1 MKELTG
7 PSWDLSH
14 EYTSPSDSQIQADL
28 REFTSILDRV
38 AEENSAILA
47 VIDRIDSMSSSERS
61 GAIEAARNVHDLSE
75 KASKFLGN
83 PSTFANC
90 LLSVDGNDD
99 NAKTLEGSLIEYRV
113 KFSELMQPLSQFL
126 NLVPDDVIDEYLD
139 DERAS
144 ASEFQVRHT
153 RARRHELLSLDEENL
168 VSALGQSGIHAWSR
182 LYDRLAGQ
190 LKCQVLDGNDQREVG
205 IAEAASLMQSTDDR
219 TREDA
224 WRAINRAWSDHE
236 ETCAASINALAGW
249 RLEMCKRRSN
259 GKTVHF
265 LDAPAHSSHIK
276 RETLDAVID
285 VARESRDLSR
295 RAAKALARTYG
306 KQRIGPWDQRAPA
319 PELPNQDASIP
330 FDEGL
335 EIVANAYGQVDV
347 SMGEFVRM
355 MAENKWIEGT
365 VGSSKRPGAYC
376 TSFPKSRTPR
386 VYMTYSGSMTD
397 ITILAHELGHAF
409 HHWAMRDLPDSQRSY
424 GMSLAETAS
433 TFGETLVRD
442 ALLNKADSPQTELAV
457 AWEELS
463 AITSF
468 LLNIPTR
475 FEFEKNFY
483 EARQQKPLL
492 PSELRSLM
500 ANAWNDWYGDSLS
513 EPDDLFWINKLHF
526 HISGTSF
533 YNFPYLFGYLFS
545 QSVYQRRDQLNG
557 DFFAR
562 YTGLLRDTGRVS
574 AEQLAQTHLNV
585 DLTERDFWRD
595 TVAALEPRVEHF
607 EGLCDQIFD

>member
-1 MKELTG
+1 MSDLTG
-7 PSWDLSH
+7 PSWDLSQ
-14 EYTSPSDSQIQADL
+14 EYTSPSDSQIESDL
-28 REFTSILDRV
+28 AEFTSILDRV
-38 AEENSAILA
+38 AEENKAILA
-47 VIDRIDSMSSSERS
+47 VKDRIESMNDLERDE
-61 GAIEAARNVHDLSE
+61 AIEAARNIHDLSE
-75 KASKFLGN
+75 QASKFLWN
-83 PSTFANC
+83 PSTFADC

-99 NAKTLEGSLIEYRV
+99 DAKTLEASLIEYRV

-126 NLVPDDVIDEYLD
+126 NLVSDDVIKEYLTD
-139 DERAS
+139 GRVS

-153 RARRHELLSLDEENL
+153 RARRHELLSLKEENL
-168 VSALGQSGIHAWSR
+168 VGALGQNGIHAWSR

-190 LKCQVLDGNDQREVG
+190 LKCKVLDGNDQREVG
-205 IAEAASLMQSTDDR
+205 VAEAASLMQSVDDR
-219 TREDA
+219 VREDA
-224 WRAINRAWSDHE
+224 WRSINRAWSAHE
-236 ETCAASINALAGW
+236 ETCAASVNALAGW

-259 GKTVHF
+259 GRAVHF
-265 LDAPAHSSHIK
+265 LDAPAHASHIE
-276 RETLDAVID
+276 RATLDAVID

-295 RAAKALARTYG
+295 RAAKALARAYG

-330 FDEGL
+330 FEEGL
-335 EIVANAYGQVDV
+335 EIVASAYGQVDA

-355 MAENKWIEGT
+355 MAKNKWIEGT
-365 VGSSKRPGAYC
+365 VGSNKRPGAYC

-442 ALLNKADSPQTELAV
+442 ALLNKAESPQTELAV

-463 AITSF
+463 AIVSF

-475 FEFEKNFY
+475 FEFERNFY
-483 EARQQKPLL
+483 DARGQKPLL
-492 PSELRSLM
+492 PRELRTLM
-500 ANAWNDWYGDSLS
+500 ANAWNEWYGDSLS

-526 HISGTSF
+526 YISGTSF

-545 QSVYQRRDQLNG
+545 QSVYQRRDQMGG
-557 DFFAR
+557 DFFGR
-562 YTGLLRDTGRVS
+562 YTGLLRDTGRLG
-574 AEQLAQTHLNV
+574 AEKLARTHLNV
-585 DLTERDFWRD
+585 DLTQRDFWRE
-595 TVAALEPRVEHF
+595 TVAALEPRVKHF
-607 EGLCDQIFD
+607 EELCDQLFQ

>member
-61 GAIEAARNVHDLSE
+61 GAIEAARNVQDLSE

-574 AEQLAQTHLNV
+574 AEQLAQTHLSV

>member
-7 PSWDLSH
+7 PSWDLSQ

-28 REFTSILDRV
+28 KEFSSILDRV
-38 AEENSAILA
+38 AEENKAVFA
-47 VIDRIDSMSSSERS
+47 VIDRTESMNASERAA
-61 GAIEAARNVHDLSE
+61 AIDAARNIHDLSE
-75 KASKFLGN
+75 QASKFLGN

-99 NAKTLEGSLIEYRV
+99 SAKTLEGSLIEYRV

-126 NLVPDDVIDEYLD
+126 NRAPDDVIEEYLD

-168 VSALGQSGIHAWSR
+168 VSALGQSGIHAFSR

-224 WRAINRAWSDHE
+224 WRAINRSWSDHE

-259 GKTVHF
+259 GKAVHF

-285 VARESRDLSR
+285 VARESREMSR
-295 RAAKALARTYG
+295 RAAKALARAYG
-306 KQRIGPWDQRAPA
+306 KERIGPWDQRAPA

-335 EIVANAYGQVDV
+335 DIVANAYGQVDA

-409 HHWAMRDLPDSQRSY
+409 HHWAMKDLPDSQRSY

-442 ALLNKADSPQTELAV
+442 ALLNKAESPQTELAV

-545 QSVYQRRDQLNG
+545 QSVYQRRDQMNG
-557 DFFAR
+557 DFFGR
-562 YTGLLRDTGRVS
+562 YTELLRDTGRVS
-574 AEQLAQTHLNV
+574 AEQLAQTHLSV

>member
-1 MKELTG
+1 MKQLTG
-7 PSWDLSH
+7 PSWDLSQ
-14 EYTSPSDSQIQADL
+14 EYSSPTDSQIEADL
-28 REFTSILDRV
+28 KEFTSILDRV
-38 AEENSAILA
+38 AEENKAILA
-47 VIDRIDSMSSSERS
+47 VIDRIESMSSSERS
-61 GAIEAARNVHDLSE
+61 AAIEAARNVHDLSE

-99 NAKTLEGSLIEYRV
+99 IAKTLEGSLIEYRV

-126 NLVPDDVIDEYLD
+126 NLVTDDVIDEYLD

-182 LYDRLAGQ
+182 LYDRLSGQ

-259 GKTVHF
+259 GKAVHF

-285 VARESRDLSR
+285 VARESRELSR
-295 RAAKALARTYG
+295 RAAKALARAYG

-335 EIVANAYGQVDV
+335 EIVANAYGQVDA

-355 MAENKWIEGT
+355 MAKNQWIEGT

-409 HHWAMRDLPDSQRSY
+409 HHWAMKDLPDSQRSY

-442 ALLNKADSPQTELAV
+442 ALLNKAESPQTELAV

-545 QSVYQRRDQLNG
+545 QSVYQRRDQMDGN
-557 DFFAR
+557 FFAR

-585 DLTERDFWRD
+585 DLTERNFWRD
-595 TVAALEPRVEHF
+595 TVAALEPRVRHF
-607 EGLCDQIFD
+607 EGLCEKIFD

>member
-1 MKELTG
+1 MKELSG
-7 PSWDLSH
+7 PSWDLSQ

-28 REFTSILDRV
+28 REFSSILDRV
-38 AEENSAILA
+38 AEENKAILA
-47 VIDRIDSMSSSERS
+47 VIERIESMSSSERTA
-61 GAIEAARNVHDLSE
+61 AIEAARNIHDLSE
-75 KASKFLGN
+75 QASKFLGN

-99 NAKTLEGSLIEYRV
+99 DAKTLEGSLIEYRV
-113 KFSELMQPLSQFL
+113 KYSELMNPLSQFL
-126 NLVPDDVIDEYLD
+126 NLVSDDVIEEYLD
-139 DERAS
+139 DERVS
-144 ASEFQVRHT
+144 ASKFQVRHT
-153 RARRHELLSLDEENL
+153 RARRHELLSLSEENL

-190 LKCQVLDGNDQREVG
+190 LKCQVLDGNEQREVG

-236 ETCAASINALAGW
+236 ETCAASVNALAGW

-285 VARESRDLSR
+285 VARESRELSR
-295 RAAKALARTYG
+295 RAAKALARAYG

-335 EIVANAYGQVDV
+335 EIVVNAYGQVDP

-355 MAENKWIEGT
+355 MAENQWIEGT

-376 TSFPKSRTPR
+376 TSFAKSRTPR

-442 ALLNKADSPQTELAV
+442 SLLTKAESPQTELAV

-475 FEFEKNFY
+475 FEFERNFY
-483 EARQQKPLL
+483 DARQQKPLL

-526 HISGTSF
+526 HIAGTSF

-545 QSVYQRRDQLNG
+545 QSVYQRRDQMDG

-574 AEQLAQTHLNV
+574 AEQLAQTHLSV
-585 DLTERDFWRD
+585 DLTDRDFWRD

-607 EGLCDQIFD
+607 EGLCDQLFP

>member
-1 MKELTG
+1 MKELSG
-7 PSWDLSH
+7 PSWDLSQ
-14 EYTSPSDSQIQADL
+14 EYTSPSDSQIQTDL
-28 REFTSILDRV
+28 GEFSSILDRV
-38 AEENSAILA
+38 AEENEALLA
-47 VIDRIDSMSSSERS
+47 VIGHAENMSGDERNA
-61 GAIEAARNVHDLSE
+61 AIEAARNVHNLSE
-75 KASKFLGN
+75 QASKFLWN

-99 NAKTLEGSLIEYRV
+99 DAKTLEASLIEYRV
-113 KFSELMQPLSQFL
+113 KYSELMQPLSQFL
-126 NLVPDDVIDEYLD
+126 NLVPDDVVEEYLND
-139 DERAS
+139 DRVS

-153 RARRHELLSLDEENL
+153 RARRHELLSLEEENL
-168 VSALGQSGIHAWSR
+168 VSALGQNGIHAWSR

-190 LKCQVLDGNDQREVG
+190 LRCHVLEGNDQREVG

-236 ETCAASINALAGW
+236 ETCAASVNALAGW

-259 GKTVHF
+259 GKVVHF
-265 LDAPAHSSHIK
+265 LDSPAHASHIK

-285 VARESRDLSR
+285 VARESRHMSR
-295 RAAKALARTYG
+295 RAATALARAYG
-306 KQRIGPWDQRAPA
+306 KKRIGPWDQRAPA

-335 EIVANAYGQVDV
+335 DIVANAYGQVDA

-355 MAENKWIEGT
+355 MADNQWIEGT
-365 VGSSKRPGAYC
+365 VGSNKRPGAYC
-376 TSFPKSRTPR
+376 TSFAKSRTPR

-409 HHWAMRDLPDSQRSY
+409 HHWAMRDLPDSQKSY

-442 ALLNKADSPQTELAV
+442 ALLNKSESPETELAV

-463 AITSF
+463 AIVSF

-483 EARQQKPLL
+483 EARERKPLL
-492 PSELRSLM
+492 PRELRTLM
-500 ANAWNDWYGDSLS
+500 ADAWNYWYGDSLS

-526 HISGTSF
+526 YISGTSF

-545 QSVYQRRDQLNG
+545 QSVYQRRENMG
-557 DFFAR
+557 EDFFDR

-574 AEQLAQTHLNV
+574 AEELAKTHLEV
-585 DLTERDFWRD
+585 DLTQRDFWRQ

-607 EGLCDQIFD
+607 EGLCDQLFG

>member
-1 MKELTG
+1 MKELSG
-7 PSWDLSH
+7 PSWDLSQ

-28 REFTSILDRV
+28 QEFSSILDRV
-38 AEENSAILA
+38 AEQNKAILA
-47 VIDRIDSMSSSERS
+47 VIERIESMSASERTA
-61 GAIEAARNVHDLSE
+61 AIEAARNIHDLSE
-75 KASKFLGN
+75 QASKFLGN

-99 NAKTLEGSLIEYRV
+99 DAKTLEGSLIEYRV
-113 KFSELMQPLSQFL
+113 KYSELMNPLSQFL
-126 NLVPDDVIDEYLD
+126 NLVPDDVIEEYLD
-139 DERAS
+139 DERVS
-144 ASEFQVRHT
+144 ASEFQVRHA

-190 LKCQVLDGNDQREVG
+190 LKCQVLDGNEQREVG

-236 ETCAASINALAGW
+236 ETCAASVNALAGW

-285 VARESRDLSR
+285 VARESRELSR
-295 RAAKALARTYG
+295 RAAKALARAYG

-335 EIVANAYGQVDV
+335 EIVANAYGQVDA

-376 TSFPKSRTPR
+376 TSFAKSRTPR

-442 ALLNKADSPQTELAV
+442 SLLTKAERPQTELAV

-475 FEFEKNFY
+475 FEFERNFY
-483 EARQQKPLL
+483 DARQQKPLL

-545 QSVYQRRDQLNG
+545 QSVYQRRNQMDG

-574 AEQLAQTHLNV
+574 AEQLAQTHLSV
-585 DLTERDFWRD
+585 DLTDRDFWRN

-607 EGLCDQIFD
+607 EGLCDQLFP